1 MIGITG
7 GKRTASLGV
16 VAAAL
21 AATLAGMTGS
31 AYAVGPTGSETCPS
45 NSICL
50 YFNSPGHYWGSF
62 EHWSPGQY
70 GDLGQFT
77 FSNWGNGSGY
87 GVNVGG
93 NAASLVNNTSQNLTM
108 YNYTY
113 NNPGSNPVVGYFPPH
128 YANVLPPGLYNGAW
142 SMYSS

>member
-1 MIGITG
+1 
-7 GKRTASLGV
+7 
-16 VAAAL
+16 
-21 AATLAGMTGS
+21 MTGS
-31 AYAVGPTGSETCPS
+31 AYAAGPGGSEACP
-45 NSICL
+45 NGSICL
-50 YFNSPGHYWGSF
+50 YYNSPQYGWGSF
-62 EHWSPGQY
+62 EHWSPGGY

-93 NAASLVNNTSQNLTM
+93 NAAAVVNNSGQNLTM

-113 NNPGSNPVVGYFPPH
+113 NNPGSNPVVGYIQPG
-128 YANVLPPGLYNGAW
+128 YAGALPSGLFNGAW